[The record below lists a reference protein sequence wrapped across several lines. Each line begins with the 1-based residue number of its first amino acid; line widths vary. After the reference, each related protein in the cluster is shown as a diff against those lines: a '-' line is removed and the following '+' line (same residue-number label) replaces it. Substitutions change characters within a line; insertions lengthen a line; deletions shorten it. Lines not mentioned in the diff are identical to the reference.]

1 MIYFLSFLPVA
12 ILVAVSLLRGVR
24 EAVLLG
30 LVATT
35 GLFFYW
41 GASLPHFAGVI
52 SISLLMSLNIL
63 MIVFGAL
70 FLYNIMEGTGM
81 IRQISQSLDE
91 LHPAREVR
99 FFLLAICL
107 TAFFEGVAGFGT
119 PGAIVP
125 LLLIALGF
133 NALLSVSVVLLFD
146 NLYSMFGAVGT
157 PLLTG
162 LQLPLHLTWP
172 QVQQIGLL
180 AALTGVVAMGAVL
193 YFIFR
198 LFARLHGPL
207 QYKGKVLAMFS
218 FFAVPFCVF
227 SYFVPDLATV
237 LAALVMLILSV
248 LYLRQGQTKIEY
260 MPWLPYGVLALL
272 LLLPKVVSP
281 LRHLLGW
288 ELAFTDL
295 FGTGLNA
302 GIKLLQSPLIP
313 FVVVG
318 VGVAL
323 IRKSESWYLAEGMKK
338 LLQVLVVLFP
348 SIAVA
353 QLMIHSG
360 VEQPSMVSNISEVLS
375 AMGGAYVIFSP
386 FIGIIG
392 AFITGSTTISNVVFG
407 ASQLETAQALQLEP
421 TVILA
426 MQLVGASMGNA
437 ICLFNIIAA
446 ASIANLKNYKD
457 VLSVNMLPTVVAGLV
472 AGAIGWLLLNVFAF

>member
-12 ILVAVSLLRGVR
+12 ILIVVSLLKGVR
-24 EAVLLG
+24 EAVLVG
-30 LVATT
+30 LVVTSA
-35 GLFFYW
+35 LFFYW
-41 GASLPHFAGVI
+41 GATLPHFAGVI

-70 FLYNIMEGTGM
+70 FLYNIMNGTGM

-91 LHPAREVR
+91 LHPAKEVR

-125 LLLIALGF
+125 LILIALGF
-133 NALLSVSVVLLFD
+133 NALLAVAVVLLFD
-146 NLYSMFGAVGT
+146 SMFSMFGAVGT
-157 PLLTG
+157 PILTG
-162 LQLPLHLTWP
+162 LQLPLQLEWP
-172 QVQQIGLL
+172 QVQQIGLV
-180 AALTGVVAMGAVL
+180 AAITAVVAMSTVF

-198 LFARLHGPL
+198 MFARLHAPL
-207 QYKGKVLAMFS
+207 EYKGKVLAMFS
-218 FFAVPFCVF
+218 FFALPFCVF
-227 SYFVPDLATV
+227 SYWVPDLATV
-237 LAALVMLILSV
+237 LAALVMLVLSV
-248 LYLRQGQTKIEY
+248 LYLRQGQTKIDFK
-260 MPWLPYGVLALL
+260 PWLAYALLAVL
-272 LLLPKVVSP
+272 LLLPKVLTP

-295 FGTGLNA
+295 FGTNLKA

-313 FVVVG
+313 FVLVG
-318 VGVAL
+318 VGVGML
-323 IRKSESWYLAEGMKK
+323 RKTESWYLAEGLKK

-360 VEQPSMVSNISEVLS
+360 VVQPSMVNNMAQTLS

-386 FIGIIG
+386 FLGIIG
-392 AFITGSTTISNVVFG
+392 VFITGSTTISNVVFG
-407 ASQLETAQALQLEP
+407 ASQLETAQALQMQP

-426 MQLVGASMGNA
+426 MQLFGASMGNG

-446 ASIANLKNYKD
+446 ASVANLKNYKD
-457 VLSVNMLPTVVAGLV
+457 ILSINMMPTVVAGLV
-472 AGAIGWLLLNVFAF
+472 AGGVGWLLLYLAV